1 MKTIGIFLSLL
12 LALGAL
18 QGCSKGSSSTA
29 SSSTVR
35 LVNVSTN
42 YPSLD
47 MLSSTTTLVAGV
59 GPSTANGPGSAYAG
73 IASGFNYLTLN
84 QTGGSGVGT
93 YSVSLT
99 ASPNVN
105 PYFTLLAYTSGQSTF
120 SVALLPD
127 GEAAP
132 QAGYGTIRVYNLAI
146 DAGNTGKVDVYVMAT
161 GSAAPTS
168 ANLAQM
174 TGVVGAS
181 LYVPFTPASYS
192 VWVTGAGNPS
202 DVRLYIPSVALANQ
216 QILTLALTSA
226 TGGYLLNGVL
236 MTQQATSA
244 QPVQRIAN
252 TFARV
257 RVVANIDSGGTVMT
271 TPTVSG
277 VASASSTLVSG
288 SANSVGAYN
297 LVSAGALSM
306 SPVVNGTP
314 YSPTLTAAAGADV
327 TLLVTGNGV
336 TPPQF
341 IALSD
346 DNSLPPGNQFKI
358 RLINSVNGY
367 VGAGLTLGDAINGPY
382 LNQTNIAFGTAA
394 TPLTQSIGTSAV
406 QPQVTGFSGGLTLN
420 VPSGAVTFQSQG
432 VYSVFALG
440 NNASPFG
447 VFRRDR

>member
-12 LALGAL
+12 LALAVL
-18 QGCSKGSSSTA
+18 QGCSKGSSSTT
-29 SSSTVR
+29 STSTVR

-47 MLSSTTTLVAGV
+47 MLTGTTTLVTGI
-59 GPSTANGPGSAYAG
+59 GPTTTNGPGSTYAG
-73 IASGFNYLTLN
+73 IATGFNYLTLN

-99 ASPNVN
+99 ASPNVS
-105 PYFTLLAYTSGQSTF
+105 PYFTLLAYTSGPSTF

-132 QAGYGTIRVYNLAI
+132 QAGYGTIRAYNLAI
-146 DAGNTGKVDVYVMAT
+146 DAGNTGKVDVYVMPVS
-161 GSAAPTS
+161 SAAPTS

-174 TGVVGAS
+174 TSVVGAS
-181 LYVPFTPASYS
+181 LYVPFTPGSYS
-192 VWVTGAGNPS
+192 VWVTGAGAPA
-202 DVRLYIPSVALANQ
+202 DVRLYIPSVTLANQ

-236 MTQQATSA
+236 MTQQATAA
-244 QPVQRIAN
+244 QPVQRLAN

-257 RVVANIDSGGTVMT
+257 RVVANIDSNGTVTT
-271 TPTVSG
+271 TPVVNG
-277 VASASSTLVSG
+277 VPSASSTLVSP
-288 SANSVGAYN
+288 AVGAYS
-297 LVSAGALSM
+297 LVSAGTLLM

-314 YSPTLTAAAGADV
+314 YSPSLTAAPGTDV
-327 TLLVTGNGV
+327 TLLVTGGV
-336 TPPQF
+336 APSAPQF
-341 IALSD
+341 ITLSD

-358 RLINSVNGY
+358 RLINSVNSY

-382 LNQTNIAFGTAA
+382 SSQSNILFGTAA
-394 TPLTQSIGTSAV
+394 TPLTQSVGSSAV
-406 QPQVTGFSGGLTLN
+406 QPLVSGFSGGTVLA
-420 VPSGAVTFQSQG
+420 VPSSGAMTFQTQG

-447 VFRRDR
+447 VFRKDR